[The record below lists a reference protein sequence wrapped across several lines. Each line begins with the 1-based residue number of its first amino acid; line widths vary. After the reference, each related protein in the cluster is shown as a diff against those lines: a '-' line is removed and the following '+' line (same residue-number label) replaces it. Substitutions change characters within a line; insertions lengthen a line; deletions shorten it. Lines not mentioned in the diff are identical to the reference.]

1 MGASGYTQAFT
12 VGPASGSR
20 GPGDSEEAELAVA
33 ATSTACPP
41 GVRGSRLQQILLVP
55 TSVEPAFTSGEITMF
70 RLSKWVV
77 LGLVV
82 LMLAAREAKAGVG
95 FLPVSPDELKLSSE
109 PQAPGAPAIIL
120 YRQVDRDDNGYTSH
134 EDDYLRIKILTEEGR
149 RYANV
154 EIPFLKGSQNIVKV
168 KARTI
173 RPDGSIADFGGQV
186 FEKYLV
192 KGKGIKYLAKTFTL
206 PDVQVGSI
214 IEYSF
219 TTDLGEYMLF
229 DSHWILSNELFT
241 KKAQFSLKPYKGTYQ
256 MFSLRWSWQGL
267 PTGAVPKE
275 APDHIIRME
284 ANNIP
289 AFQTEDYMPPQ
300 DELKS
305 RVDFIYEE
313 GIAEKDQDSF
323 WKHVGKTRN
332 GQLESFIGKRKAME
346 QAVAQIVSPNDSQD
360 VKLRKIY
367 DRVQQIRN
375 KSYEVQKTEQER
387 KRAKEKVADNVE
399 DVWKRGYGERD
410 VLTWLFLGLA
420 RAAGFEAY
428 GCSVSGRGEYF
439 FNPVTM
445 QSAKLNANVVL
456 VKLSGKDLYLDP
468 GVVFTPYGLLTWSE
482 TGVAGLRLDKDGGT
496 WIQTTLPQA
505 SESRIERVGKLKLSD
520 AGNLEGKLT
529 VTYIGLEAMYHRMGE
544 RNEDEVARKKSLEER
559 VTSQIVM
566 AAEAELTNKPD
577 WTSSETPLVAEFHL
591 KIPGWASS
599 AGRRV
604 MIPAAIFT
612 VAEKGVFE
620 HANRVQPIYFAYPYE
635 KTDDM
640 SIELPAGWQVSSVPA
655 AQDRNGKV
663 VAYSLK
669 VEQSPGTLR
678 LTRKLTIDFLLIDQK
693 YYGALRN
700 FFQEV
705 RNGDGVQVVLQPGEI
720 HASN

>member
-1 MGASGYTQAFT
+1 
-12 VGPASGSR
+12 
-20 GPGDSEEAELAVA
+20 
-33 ATSTACPP
+33 
-41 GVRGSRLQQILLVP
+41 
-55 TSVEPAFTSGEITMF
+55 MF
-70 RLSKWVV
+70 RLSKWVL
-77 LGLVV
+77 LGLAVW
-82 LMLAAREAKAGVG
+82 MLAAQEAKAGVG
-95 FLPVSPDELKLSSE
+95 FLPVSPDELKLTSE

-120 YRQVDRDDNGYTSH
+120 YRQVDRDDNGQTSH

-149 RYANV
+149 KYANV

-186 FEKYLV
+186 FEKYLM
-192 KGKGIKYLAKTFTL
+192 KGKGVKYLAKTFTL

-214 IEYSF
+214 IEYF
-219 TTDLGEYMLF
+219 YTTDLGEYMLF
-229 DSHWILSNELFT
+229 DSHWILSDELFT

-267 PTGAVPKE
+267 PPGAVPKE

-313 GIAEKDQDSF
+313 GFAAKDQDSF
-323 WKHVGKTRN
+323 WKQVGRTRN

-346 QAVAQIVSPNDSQD
+346 QAVAQIVSPNDTQD

-375 KSYEVQKTEQER
+375 KSYEVQKTAQEQ
-387 KRAKEKVADNVE
+387 KRAKEKPAENVE
-399 DVWKRGYGERD
+399 EVWKRGYGD
-410 VLTWLFLGLA
+410 SVQLAWLFLGLV

-428 GCSVSGRGEYF
+428 GCWVSDRRDYF

-520 AGNLEGKLT
+520 TGDLEGKLT
-529 VTYIGLEAMYHRMGE
+529 VTYTGLEGMYHRVEE
-544 RNEDEVARKKSLEER
+544 RNEDEVARKKFLEEL
-559 VTSQIVM
+559 VTGQI
-566 AAEAELTNKPD
+566 AAGAEAELTNKPD
-577 WTSSETPLVAEFHL
+577 WTSSETPLVAEYNL

-612 VAEKGVFE
+612 AAEKGVFE

-635 KTDDM
+635 TADDIN
-640 SIELPAGWQVSSVPA
+640 IELPLGWQVSSVPTP
-655 AQDRNGKV
+655 QDQNGKV

-678 LTRKLTIDFLLIDQK
+678 STRKLTIDVLLVQQK
-693 YYGALRN
+693 YYTALRN
-700 FFQEV
+700 FFQAV
-705 RNGDGVQVVLQPGEI
+705 RNGDGVQIVLQPGEI